1 MPFLNEIPLDISL
14 RTSSD
19 DGNPIVQKEPKG
31 IISQKY
37 MEIGSQIIKTIKL
50 EEKISPRIIQ

>member
-1 MPFLNEIPLDISL
+1 MPFLNEIPLDIIL

-19 DGNPIVQKEPKG
+19 DGKPIVQKDPNS

-37 MEIGSQIIKTIKL
+37 MEIGSQIIKTL
-50 EEKISPRIIQ
+50 ERNEKPSPTIIQ